1 MRRRRCI
8 PICPIPAI
16 HYLVCSCSIMSTTRS
31 NVQSPRGN
39 AGSLFLHGGN
49 WTDQQNRPHDNDH
62 NSSVNSAASQRSTAS
77 GLREHNMR
85 KFLGKWRKISGDEW
99 HRCEI
104 TLRERGSSSD
114 LFFKLNIE
122 QEGHFA
128 ELDAY
133 NLTKIHVRH
142 SFGLA
147 TFTMDYSNKY
157 LFEENHSNGTNW
169 VFKWVPPEGSSTYST
184 STSISRLDRE
194 EEN

>member
-1 MRRRRCI
+1 
-8 PICPIPAI
+8 
-16 HYLVCSCSIMSTTRS
+16 MSTTRS
-31 NVQSPRGN
+31 NVQAPRGN
-39 AGSLFLHGGN
+39 AGSLFQHGGRE
-49 WTDQQNRPHDNDH
+49 TDQQHQPQIDDP
-62 NSSVNSAASQRSTAS
+62 NSSVNTDAAEGSAAS

-104 TLRERGSSSD
+104 TLRDRGQSSN

-142 SFGLA
+142 TFGFA
-147 TFTMDYSNKY
+147 TFTMDYSEKY
-157 LFEENHSNGTNW
+157 LTEENHSNGTNW
-169 VFKWVPPEGSSTYST
+169 VWKWVPPEGGSSYIS
-184 STSISRLDRE
+184 SSRLHRE